1 MRFGVTLPNLGVAGG
16 PSELVELAV
25 AAEEAGWDGVF
36 VWDTVWSPDWDAV
49 FKDDPARRNVWD
61 PWVLLAA
68 MAVATHR
75 VRLGTMVSP
84 LSRRRPWKVAA
95 ETATVDHLSAGRL
108 ILAVSLGWLPDGGFA
123 KVNEETDR
131 RVRAQRLDE
140 ALDIVTRLW
149 SGDAVDYRGRH
160 FQIDALPGPR
170 SEQQPRIPIWVVGA
184 SPRPRSMERALRYD
198 GILPAV
204 HTDEHGWMQPSPAQ
218 LAPITESIR
227 KRADAGYDI
236 VVEGNTSRDSS
247 KAAKTVRPYID
258 AGATWWLEG
267 VWSFLSQPETAV
279 ERIRA
284 RISAGPPA

>member
-1 MRFGVTLPNLGVAGG
+1 MRFGVTLPNLGIAGG
-16 PSELVELAV
+16 PTGLVELAA

-49 FKDDPARRNVWD
+49 FKDDPARRNTWD

-95 ETATVDHLSAGRL
+95 ETATIDHLSAGRM
-108 ILAVSLGWLPDGGFA
+108 ILAVSLGWEPDGGFA

-131 RVRAQRLDE
+131 RVRAERLDE

-149 SGDAVDYRGRH
+149 SGDAVDYHGRH
-160 FQIDALPGPR
+160 FQVDALPGPR

-184 SPRPRSMERALRYD
+184 SPKPRSMARALRYD

-204 HTDEHGWMQPSPAQ
+204 HTDELGWMQPSPAQ
-218 LAPITESIR
+218 LATITESIGT
-227 KRADAGYDI
+227 RADAGYDV
-236 VVEGNTSRDSS
+236 VVEGNTSRDSA
-247 KAAKTVRPYID
+247 KATATVRPYID
-258 AGATWWLEG
+258 AGATWWFEG
-267 VWSFLSQPETAV
+267 VWSFLSEPERAV

-284 RISAGPPA
+284 RISAGPPS

>member
-16 PSELVELAV
+16 PRELVELAA

-49 FKDDPARRNVWD
+49 FRNDPARRSTWD

-68 MAVATHR
+68 MATATRR

-84 LSRRRPWKVAA
+84 LSRRRPWKIAA

-108 ILAVSLGWLPDGGFA
+108 ILAVSLGWVPDGAFA

-131 RVRAQRLDE
+131 RIRAERLDE
-140 ALDIVTRLW
+140 ALDLVTRLW
-149 SGDAVDYRGRH
+149 SGDPVVYRGRH
-160 FQIDALPGPR
+160 FQVDALPGPR

-198 GILPAV
+198 GIIPAV
-204 HTDEHGWMQPSPAQ
+204 HSEEHGWLQPAPDQ
-218 LAPITESIR
+218 LELITASIAD
-227 KRADAGYDI
+227 RAGAGYDV
-236 VVEGNTSRDSS
+236 VVEGNTSRDSA
-247 KAAKTVRPYID
+247 KATATVRPYVD
-258 AGATWWLEG
+258 AGATWWFEG
-267 VWSFLSQPETAV
+267 VWSFLSAPETAI
-279 ERIRA
+279 ERIHA
-284 RISAGPPA
+284 RISAGPPS